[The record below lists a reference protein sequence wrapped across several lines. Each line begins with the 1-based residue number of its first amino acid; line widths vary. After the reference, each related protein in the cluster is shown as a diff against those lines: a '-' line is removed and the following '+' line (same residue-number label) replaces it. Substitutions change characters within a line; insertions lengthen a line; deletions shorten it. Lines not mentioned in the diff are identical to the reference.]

1 MLVKNGHT
9 PPGKQQFS
17 HELDLERSTPAA
29 CGGTCDNDEV
39 SSCTVFTFKEGV
51 LSAIAHDLKLRV
63 ATLDVK
69 VTGDTEIVAT
79 FDARSLRVVCAQKNG
94 TDDTGAL
101 SASDRQ
107 KIEETIAK
115 DVLES
120 RRFPE
125 IRFAST
131 AVERS
136 HGGDTY
142 LVRGDLT
149 LHGVTRSISFTARTE
164 GALRVAEVTLH
175 QPDFG
180 ITPYRAMLGALK
192 LRPDVRVRVEVS
204 AP

>member
-1 MLVKNGHT
+1 
-9 PPGKQQFS
+9 
-17 HELDLERSTPAA
+17 
-29 CGGTCDNDEV
+29 V

-63 ATLDVK
+63 ETLDVK
-69 VTGDTEIVAT
+69 VEGESRVTAT

-94 TDDTGAL
+94 TDDPGAL
-101 SASDRQ
+101 SAGDKH
-107 KIEETIAK
+107 KIEETLAK

-125 IRFAST
+125 IRFIST
-131 AVERS
+131 AVEPDPRGEG
-136 HGGDTY
+136 H

-149 LHGVTRSISFTARTE
+149 LHGVTREISFTARTL
-164 GALRVAEVTLH
+164 GGVRVAEVTLH

-192 LRPDVRVRVEVS
+192 LRPDVRVRVEV
-204 AP
+204 P